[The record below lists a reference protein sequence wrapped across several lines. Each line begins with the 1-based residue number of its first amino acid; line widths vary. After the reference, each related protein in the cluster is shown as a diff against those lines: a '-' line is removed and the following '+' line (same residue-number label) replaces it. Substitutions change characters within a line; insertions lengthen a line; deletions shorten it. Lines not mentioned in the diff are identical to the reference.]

1 MAHIVSYQKQSDAYT
16 VYQLNAPEGSTEL
29 CTIGGVTYVS
39 VPDDIAMPDQNALI
53 TYAVATLTSELK
65 EAIKAASPHVQLIDQ
80 RVREK
85 IADAYPIHEEIK
97 LLRTAPSAEFD
108 AYNAFA
114 EACRQWGRDQKTVL
128 GL

>member
-1 MAHIVSYQKQSDAYT
+1 M
-16 VYQLNAPEGSTEL
+16 
-29 CTIGGVTYVS
+29 CTIDGVTYVS
-39 VPDDIAMPDQNALI
+39 VPDDIAMPEQNALI
-53 TYAVATLTSELK
+53 THAVATLTSELK
-65 EAIKAASPHVQLIDQ
+65 EAIKAASTHVQLIDQ

-97 LLRTAPSAEFD
+97 LLRTAPSTEFD

-114 EACRQWGRDQKTVL
+114 EACRQWGRDQKTAL